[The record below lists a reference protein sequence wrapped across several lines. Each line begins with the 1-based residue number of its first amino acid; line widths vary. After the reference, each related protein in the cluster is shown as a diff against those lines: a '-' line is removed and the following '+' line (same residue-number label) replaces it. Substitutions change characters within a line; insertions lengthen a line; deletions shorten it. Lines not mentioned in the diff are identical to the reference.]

1 MTHFEV
7 DGLNSFEK
15 KLGEMISTKY
25 PQEFQDIVI
34 QMAYELQG
42 KVREKTPV
50 DTSRLRDGWQVG
62 KIKKNGGVITIDVF
76 NNVEYAA
83 PVNYGHR
90 TGKRGFK
97 EGVYMLE
104 LSIEELNAALP
115 SYLQRWLS
123 DFIRTHNL

>member
-62 KIKKNGGVITIDVF
+62 KIKKNGGVVTIDVF